1 VYFQMLI
8 RLLRDI
14 WSSRRSGDSET
25 SNAARPSPSYSPAIF
40 HANDLE
46 TAKTIILNPMPDM
59 TTDERW
65 EVETQ
70 NLVEELGRVMKLGT
84 ESLILDYGCGIG
96 RVANAL
102 IERYGCSV
110 VGVDISAEMRRFA
123 VDYVKSDR
131 FLACEPAALDP
142 MIAEGFRAT
151 GAYACWVLQHCHAP
165 EEDIERIES
174 ALAPGA
180 LFFVL
185 NSDHRWVPT
194 NRGWAVDGI
203 SVEELLVARFEAISK
218 TDVSHLVSSKILAD
232 QSYGMLLKV
241 RARAEA
247 VDRRR

>member
-14 WSSRRSGDSET
+14 WSSRRSGDSGT
-25 SNAARPSPSYSPAIF
+25 SNAATPGPRYSPAIF
-40 HANDLE
+40 HADDLE
-46 TAKTIILNPMPDM
+46 TAKAIILNPMPDM

-70 NLVEELGRVMKLGT
+70 NLVEELGRVMNLST
-84 ESLILDYGCGIG
+84 ESRILDYGCGIG
-96 RVANAL
+96 RVAKAL
-102 IERYGCSV
+102 IDRYGCSV

-123 VDYVKSDR
+123 VDYVNSDR
-131 FLACEPAALDP
+131 FLACEPAALDRT
-142 MIAEGFRAT
+142 IAEGFRAT

-165 EEDIERIES
+165 AQDIGRIES

-194 NRGWAVDGI
+194 DRGWVADGI

-218 TDVSHLVSSKILAD
+218 TGVSNLVGSKILAD

-241 RARAEA
+241 RARVEA
-247 VDRRR
+247 GDRRR